1 MILDP
6 LYRSMSKAN
15 TAAITVR
22 LQPWSRHDAT
32 PYLPKNGHKNPSKQS
47 ALQADLGREVT
58 LPANRFQ
65 PSQIKIL

>member
-32 PYLPKNGHKNPSKQS
+32 PYLPKMGMKTHRN
-47 ALQADLGREVT
+47 
-58 LPANRFQ
+58 NRHCKR
-65 PSQIKIL
+65 IWEEK